1 MKNTHHTIHL
11 VVQESR
17 FADGRQSVSTL
28 AAFHT
33 KKEAADY
40 LKDFHLRRSAPGR
53 ETYCKMGKCT
63 YDEKANVATGSAT
76 DVEHG
81 VTIEDTVYL
90 AEAQL
95 YDRAALAKA

>member
-11 VVQESR
+11 VVQDSCINHER
-17 FADGRQSVSTL
+17 HAVSTL
-28 AAFHT
+28 AAFYT

-40 LKDFHLRRSAPGR
+40 LKDFHLRRSANVSEKYG
-53 ETYCKMGKCT
+53 ENGKCT
-63 YDEKANVATGSAT
+63 YDEKANVATGSAA

-95 YDRAALAKA
+95 YDRGALAKA